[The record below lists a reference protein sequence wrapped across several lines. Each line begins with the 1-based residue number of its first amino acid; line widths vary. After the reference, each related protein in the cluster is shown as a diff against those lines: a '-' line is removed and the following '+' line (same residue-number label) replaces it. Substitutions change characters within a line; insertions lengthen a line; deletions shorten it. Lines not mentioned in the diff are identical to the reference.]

1 MSPTDQTYETAEH
14 AIKAINQFTK
24 LHGYALTKRRSKVH
38 ASTKEVRKIWF
49 QCDRGRQYKT
59 RIDENQRVKK
69 RTSRCND
76 CPFKTILQRAF
87 PDHLWVLTIENP
99 RHNHEPS
106 PVSTHPSLRR
116 LELEDKS
123 ERIDAQLY
131 IGVSTRKIL
140 TGVRT

>member
-1 MSPTDQTYETAEH
+1 MTMSAAIRICTSNQDTDDLSGLMPPPPTDQTYKTAEH

-38 ASTKEVRKIWF
+38 ASTKEVRKIWL

-76 CPFKTILQRAF
+76 CPFKAILQRAF
-87 PDHLWVLTIENP
+87 ENLII
-99 RHNHEPS
+99 S
-106 PVSTHPSLRR
+106 G
-116 LELEDKS
+116 
-123 ERIDAQLY
+123 Y
-131 IGVSTRKIL
+131 
-140 TGVRT
+140 